1 MKDESAPRM
10 WDLSQ
15 LAPHHDS
22 PAFQEKWQ
30 ALQQG
35 VQHFQA
41 RRSLLTD
48 DVSSDSFYHTVHLY
62 EEVVDGMST
71 LSHYASLL
79 FASDTSDETTRS
91 LVTRVNNY
99 TAKIRNQLLFFTLW
113 WKRGIDEQN
122 ARRLV
127 EDAEGLKHYL
137 TRSRRLARY
146 ALSEPEEKVIN
157 IKDTTGIDFV
167 RNLYDQYTE
176 RFRFHATLDGAPKE
190 LLKPELTTYFHSPNP
205 ANRENAYRALLEVYG
220 RNADILGE
228 LYRNVVVEWQNEG
241 DLRGYE
247 SPIAVRNIANDIPD
261 AAVETLLAVC
271 RKNKHVFQRY
281 FEEKGALLGLKQM
294 TRYHLYAPIDVLDEK
309 RIAFDEAVKLVL
321 RSLEGFSPKMAK
333 LALNVLTENH
343 VDAGVRKGKRSGAF
357 CATASPRVTPYVL
370 LNYTGRRRDVF
381 TLAHE
386 LGHAVHSQLAAD
398 KSILVQHAPLP
409 LAELASV
416 FSEMIV
422 LERTYETSIEQER
435 KRLRIHELD
444 DYYATIL
451 RQAYFTI
458 FELDAHEAVS
468 NGAPV
473 SEISRVYS
481 ATLQEQFGGAV
492 AVPEEFRFEWTYI
505 PHFYHTPFYTYAY
518 SFGNLLTVAL
528 YNQYKERG
536 DAFIA
541 DYLDI
546 LASGGSK
553 NPAGLL
559 KAKGIDI
566 QNEAFWQGGFDY
578 IADRV
583 AGHP

>member
-22 PAFQEKWQ
+22 PAFQETWQ

-205 ANRENAYRALLEVYG
+205 ANRENAYRALFEVYG

-422 LERTYETSIEQER
+422 LERTYETSAEQER
-435 KRLRIHELD
+435 KRLWIHELD

>member
-1 MKDESAPRM
+1 MNGVSALKT
-10 WDLSQ
+10 WDLTQ

-22 PAFQEKWQ
+22 PAFQETWQ
-30 ALQQG
+30 ALQQRA
-35 VQHFQA
+35 HDFQA

-48 DVSSDSFYHTVHLY
+48 DVSSDSFYRTIHLY
-62 EEVVDGMST
+62 EEAVEDVSK
-71 LSHYASLL
+71 LNQYANLL
-79 FASDTSDETTRS
+79 FASDTSDETARS
-91 LVTRVNNY
+91 LVTRVNNV
-99 TAKIRNQLLFFTLW
+99 TAKIGNQLLFFTLW

-127 EDAEGLKHYL
+127 EDAEGLKYYL
-137 TRSRRLARY
+137 TRARRLARY
-146 ALSEPEEKVIN
+146 TLSEPEEKVIN
-157 IKDTTGIDFV
+157 IKDTTGIDFA
-167 RNLYDQYTE
+167 RKLYDQYTE
-176 RFRFHATLDGAPKE
+176 RFLYHATLDGAPKE
-190 LLKPELTTYFHSPNP
+190 LLKSELTAYFHSPNP
-205 ANRENAYRALLEVYG
+205 ANRENAYRALFEVYG

-228 LYRNVVVEWQNEG
+228 LYRNTVVEWQNET

-281 FEEKGALLGLKQM
+281 FEEKGTLLGLKQM

-321 RSLEGFSPKMAK
+321 RSLEDFTPKMAN

-343 VDAGVRKGKRSGAF
+343 IDAGVRKGKRSGAF
-357 CATASPRVTPYVL
+357 CSTASPSVTPYVL
-370 LNYTGRRRDVF
+370 LNYTGRQRDVF

-386 LGHAVHSQLAAD
+386 LGHAVHSQLAAE
-398 KSILVQHAPLP
+398 KSILIQHAPLP

-422 LERTYETSIEQER
+422 LDRTLETSTDQER

-458 FELDAHEAVS
+458 FELDAHEAIS
-468 NGAPV
+468 KGATV
-473 SEISRVYS
+473 SEISTIYY
-481 ATLQEQFGGAV
+481 ATLEEQFGGAV
-492 AVPEEFRFEWTYI
+492 DVPEEFRFEWTYI

-518 SFGNLLTVAL
+518 SFGNLLTVSL

-536 DAFIA
+536 DAFIE

-553 NPAGLL
+553 NPASLL
-559 KAKGIDI
+559 EVKGIDI
-566 QNEAFWQGGFDY
+566 QSEAFWQGGFDY

-583 AGHP
+583 VGHP

>member
-1 MKDESAPRM
+1 M

-22 PAFQEKWQ
+22 PAFQETWQ

-422 LERTYETSIEQER
+422 LERTYETSAEQER

>member
-1 MKDESAPRM
+1 MKDESAPRI

-22 PAFQEKWQ
+22 PAFQETWQ
-30 ALQQG
+30 ALQQD

-41 RRSLLTD
+41 RRPLLTD
-48 DVSSDSFYHTVHLY
+48 DVSSDSFYHTVHRY
-62 EEVVDGMST
+62 EDVIDGMST
-71 LSHYASLL
+71 LSHYANLL

-113 WKRGIDEQN
+113 WKRGINEQN

-127 EDAEGLKHYL
+127 EDAEGLKYYL

-167 RNLYDQYTE
+167 RKLYDQYTG
-176 RFRFHATLDGAPKE
+176 RFRFHATIDGTPKE
-190 LLKPELTTYFHSPNP
+190 LLKPELTAYFHSPDP
-205 ANRENAYRALLEVYG
+205 TNRENAYRALFEVYG
-220 RNADILGE
+220 RNADVLGE

-281 FEEKGALLGLKQM
+281 FEEKGALLGLQQM

-357 CATASPRVTPYVL
+357 CATASPRITPYVL

-386 LGHAVHSQLAAD
+386 LGHAIHSQLAAD

-422 LERTYETSIEQER
+422 LERTLETSTEQER

-451 RQAYFTI
+451 RQAYFTL

-473 SEISRVYS
+473 SEISKVYS

-546 LASGGSK
+546 LASGGST

-559 KAKGIDI
+559 EAKGIDI

-583 AGHP
+583 TGHP